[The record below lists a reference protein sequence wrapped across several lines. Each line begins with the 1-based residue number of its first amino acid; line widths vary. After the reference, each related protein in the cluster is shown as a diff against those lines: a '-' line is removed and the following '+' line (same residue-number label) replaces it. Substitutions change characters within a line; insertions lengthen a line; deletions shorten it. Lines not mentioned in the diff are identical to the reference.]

1 MAHTYVIF
9 FKWWEVKILDD
20 IVGKMR
26 EYDVL
31 GSEIWEVWRG
41 LNSVDLWV
49 WLSQRGRGVFGVE
62 RVLSHR

>member
-26 EYDVL
+26 EYDVF

-41 LNSVDLWV
+41 LNSVDLRV